1 MEYNTYLPD
10 TRRSSTASSTL
21 CLKVSSLANSNSNW
35 AGESSNSMPVILL
48 ARDWGHMK
56 KTAKYSDQDG
66 KGRCIWYVLILSLA
80 HCSYVVTFKLD
91 ENYTFHLTARIT
103 NERLKNLRLP
113 LELQWLLHD
122 TTNNEGVYH

>member
-1 MEYNTYLPD
+1 
-10 TRRSSTASSTL
+10 
-21 CLKVSSLANSNSNW
+21 
-35 AGESSNSMPVILL
+35 MPVILL

-103 NERLKNLRLP
+103 NECLKNLRLP
-113 LELQWLLHD
+113 LVLQWLLHD
-122 TTNNEGVYH
+122 KTNNEGVYH